1 MRKLGQFF
9 ILFTTVLISCKGQ
22 EKEKVEK
29 IVVEKKE
36 PKTHQIKSLQE
47 FVLTED
53 KNRNYQQIRN
63 TILEQKRELLE
74 RKQFDSLSQFFE
86 TALLHR
92 IIPQWEGTV
101 WSFEGYTS
109 TPKKGEIACGYFI
122 STTLK
127 HIGFNINR
135 YQLAQ
140 QSPINEAKTLAL
152 ENKVIEIFDHETDKI
167 IQKIK
172 EVLPEGIHF
181 IGFDAGHVGYILKK
195 KGELYLIHSNYL
207 EGKVGVERIQKS
219 TVFASFF
226 KFYLVE
232 LSTNKQLL
240 EKWIKNEEIIIKK

>member
-9 ILFTTVLISCKGQ
+9 ILFTTVLISCKSQ

-29 IVVEKKE
+29 IVLEKNQPRVHKIE
-36 PKTHQIKSLQE
+36 NLQE

-53 KNRNYQQIRN
+53 KNRSYQQIRN
-63 TILEQKRELLE
+63 TVLEQKRNLLA

-101 WSFEGYTS
+101 WSFEGHTS
-109 TPKKGEIACGYFI
+109 IPKKGEIACGYFI

-152 ENKVIEIFDHETDKI
+152 DNKVIEVFDDEPDKI

-181 IGFDAGHVGYILKK
+181 IGFDQGHVGYILKK

-207 EGKVGVERIQKS
+207 DGKVGIEPIQKS
-219 TVFASFF
+219 TVFTSFF

-240 EKWIKNEEIIIKK
+240 EKWIKKEEIIVKK